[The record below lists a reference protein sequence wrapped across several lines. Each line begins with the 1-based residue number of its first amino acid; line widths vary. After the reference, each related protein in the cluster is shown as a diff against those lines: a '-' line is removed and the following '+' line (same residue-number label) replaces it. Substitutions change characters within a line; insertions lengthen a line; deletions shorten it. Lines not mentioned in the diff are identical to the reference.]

1 LAHDCRLNL
10 EFHGSRVTTEAGLLA
25 YRELDDALGLT
36 GMVGDKFVDARTA
49 KTAETQLRVFSGS
62 LSSGLLGG
70 YAEVNDAVV

>member
-1 LAHDCRLNL
+1 MR
-10 EFHGSRVTTEAGLLA
+10 
-25 YRELDDALGLT
+25 
-36 GMVGDKFVDARTA
+36 ARP